1 MQILDFDSQVFLA
14 PMAGIT
20 DKPMRRLVHSFGGG
34 NIVSEMVAIN
44 ALERKNI
51 KTCRIA
57 DVRDE
62 PYPVVVQLVGGDAA
76 LFADSA
82 RLAAEFGAHGID
94 INMGCPVKKI
104 VNNNSGS
111 ALSRDLPL
119 ASKIIQEVV
128 RAVPLKVSVKFRLGW
143 DHEHINAVEF
153 AKMCEDSGASYIT
166 LHGRTRS
173 DFYAGKADWD
183 MIAEVKSA
191 VKIPLIGNGDVVD
204 GASARRMLEY
214 TGADAVMV
222 GRAALGAPWI
232 ISQIDRYLKT
242 GEEMSFPSL
251 PELKNILLTHIK
263 GLREYYG
270 DKTALALSRKYVC
283 WYCRGL
289 FDAKRFREQYVKTA
303 DFEHAFEVIDEYF
316 ASLGE
321 NES

>member
-1 MQILDFDSQVFLA
+1 MQILNFDSQVFLA

-34 NIVSEMVAIN
+34 NIVSEMVAVN
-44 ALERKNI
+44 ALERKNP
-51 KTCRIA
+51 KTFRIA

-62 PYPVVVQLVGGDAA
+62 PYPVVVQLVGGDAK

-82 RLAAEFGAHGID
+82 CLAAELGAYSID

-119 ASKIIQEVV
+119 ASSIIRKVV
-128 RAVPLKVSVKFRLGW
+128 KSVPLKVSVKFRLGW
-143 DHEHINAVEF
+143 DHEHINAVDF

-173 DFYAGKADWD
+173 DFYSGEADWD
-183 MIAEVKSA
+183 KIAEVKSA
-191 VKIPLIGNGDVVD
+191 VKIPVVGNGDVVD
-204 GASARRMLEY
+204 GQSARRMLEY
-214 TGADAVMV
+214 TGVDAVMV

-232 ISQIDRYLKT
+232 ISQIDTYLKT
-242 GEEMSFPSL
+242 GREAVSL
-251 PELKNILLTHIK
+251 TATEIKKVLLRHIA

-283 WYCRGL
+283 WYCKGL
-289 FDAKRFREQYVKTA
+289 FDAKRFREQYVKSN
-303 DFEHAFEVIDEYF
+303 DFDNAINIINDYFSTFEE
-316 ASLGE
+316 E
-321 NES
+321 